1 MLNAFANPDF
11 TLMGLFMKSG
21 EIIASET
28 TCRFSANVANPIS
41 AETIKSVFSAMLDI
55 DRSVFAD
62 TGFGLLSHEFRLI
75 LHLFSKDNVIV
86 KDATLSAHLS
96 GRAFHEMLKRLEA
109 DGVLFME
116 QNENDRRSKSVRLSP
131 RTAEQILDQFKKQ
144 SRP

>member
-1 MLNAFANPDF
+1 
-11 TLMGLFMKSG
+11 MKSD
-21 EIIASET
+21 EIYASEQR
-28 TCRFSANVANPIS
+28 CQLKANVSDPIS
-41 AETIKSVFSAMLDI
+41 PETIKYVFSTMLDI

-75 LHLFSKDNVIV
+75 LHLFSKENVIV

-116 QNENDRRSKSVRLSP
+116 QNETDRRSKSVRLSP

-144 SRP
+144 SRQ